1 MTQKTDILA
10 HLKRGE
16 AITPMDALNRYCCFR
31 LASVVHVLRSEGHII
46 DCEMVDNGNKS
57 QYGRYT
63 LVNREITPQ
72 KVDLLGY

>member
-31 LASVVHVLRSEGHII
+31 LAAVVHVLRSEGHII

-63 LVNREITPQ
+63 LVNRAITPQ
-72 KVDLLGY
+72 KVDLLGH

>member
-16 AITPMDALNRYCCFR
+16 AITPMDALTKYGCFR
-31 LASVVHVLRSEGHII
+31 LAAVVHNLRSAGHII

-63 LVNREITPQ
+63 LARREIEPQ
-72 KVDLLGY
+72 KLDLLGY